1 MTLHS
6 LTHVCTMGI
15 WSTVAATILCTAPL
29 SAADTTVPGIPRVR
43 ANEDPAIAALLLE
56 APKRSA
62 TFRRLVDT
70 IDATDGIVYIQDG
83 KCNHGVRACLTL
95 TVRVAGPNRI
105 LRIVV
110 DTRRDH
116 DELLASIGHELQHA
130 AEALSDPHVT
140 NNRTIYFFFDR
151 IGSSRLGRFETHAAI
166 QAGLEV
172 RAELRARPTSERV
185 ERYDVQRRD
194 RRGR

>member
-1 MTLHS
+1 
-6 LTHVCTMGI
+6 
-15 WSTVAATILCTAPL
+15 L
-29 SAADTTVPGIPRVR
+29 SAADTTVPGIPRIR

-83 KCNHGVRACLTL
+83 NCNHGVRACLTL

-151 IGSSRLGRFETHAAI
+151 IGSSHSGRFETRAAI

-172 RAELRARPTSERV
+172 RAELRANAHYSVFQFR
-185 ERYDVQRRD
+185 
-194 RRGR
+194 